1 MNRAYSLLEV
11 KSVEEDARIIR
22 GIATTPTPDRM
33 GDIVEPLGVS
43 FAADLPLLHQHDSR
57 RPVGRVKFGKPTK
70 DGISFEAT
78 LPRIEEPPSLKDRIE
93 TAWGEVKA
101 KLIRGVSIGFRPL
114 EVEPLNAKDPW
125 GPQRFLKSEVLEL
138 SLVTVPANADATI
151 TQIKSIDIAQR
162 IASGP
167 RVVRLSQPGV
177 TGAHLREKQESSAMK
192 TLAEQ
197 IASFEATRAAKAAR
211 QNDIMQKTIDESRT
225 SDAAEQ
231 EEFDTLQDEIKAID
245 ADLQRLTALETTNRT
260 AAKPAASQVTRG
272 TVAQIIEPRRA
283 AVQLK
288 QELPKGTAFTRF
300 VMAMAQA
307 HGNILEA
314 AEIAKGRWSNS
325 TPEVE
330 TVLRGALTDSTIIR
344 AAVTAGTTTDADWA
358 QPLVAYRQ
366 MAEEFIELLRPATI
380 IGRIPG
386 LRRVPFNIKIPV
398 QTQGS
403 LVNWVGETQPK
414 PVGELKFTMI
424 QLDVNKV
431 AGIVVLSEELVRLST
446 PSAETI
452 VREDLVKQIA
462 QFLDVEFIDPANA
475 AVASVSPASILNGV
489 AGIPSGGTSAAA
501 AKGDLAALQA
511 AFTNANLGTSGSV
524 YITTEIIVQQL
535 AALQNPLGQAEF
547 PSLQTGDTVNR
558 STIVASQAVPA
569 GILAMILPNEI
580 LLADDGGVTIDAS
593 REATLQMDSAP
604 VAGTAATFSLWQNN
618 CVGIRAERW
627 ITWRRRRNEAV
638 AYITGANYTGA

>member
-1 MNRAYSLLEV
+1 MDRAYSLLEV
-11 KSVEEDARIIR
+11 KSVEEEQRIIR

-33 GDIVEPLGVS
+33 GDIVEPLGVE

-57 RPVGRVKFGKPTK
+57 RPIGRVVFSKPTK
-70 DGISFEAT
+70 TGIAFEAKIARVDEPAS
-78 LPRIEEPPSLKDRIE
+78 LKERIEV
-93 TAWGEVKA
+93 AWGEIKTG
-101 KLIRGVSIGFRPL
+101 LIRGVSIGFRSL
-114 EVEPLNAKDPW
+114 EAEPLDPKNPW
-125 GPQRFLKSEVLEL
+125 GPIRFLKSELLEL

-151 TQIKSIDIAQR
+151 TMIKSFDEVQR
-162 IASGP
+162 AAIGHTRPS
-167 RVVRLSQPGV
+167 VSLPGAAGS
-177 TGAHLREKQESSAMK
+177 TRRKDGSAMK

-197 IASFEATRAAKAAR
+197 IASLEATRAAKAAR
-211 QNDIMQKTIDESRT
+211 MTEIMQKTAEDGRSTDE
-225 SDAAEQ
+225 AEQ
-231 EEFDTLQDEIKAID
+231 EEFDTLEQEVGAVD
-245 ADLQRLTALETTNRT
+245 ADLKRLRAVEAINKTKATPVSGATSVERATE
-260 AAKPAASQVTRG
+260 VRG
-272 TVAQIIEPRRA
+272 GGSPIV
-283 AVQLK
+283 LK

-307 HGNILEA
+307 HGNLMEA
-314 AEIAKGRWSNS
+314 AEVAKARWSSS

-330 TVLRGALTDSTIIR
+330 RVLRGAIVDSRILK
-344 AAVTAGTTTDADWA
+344 AAVTPGTTTDSDWA

-366 MAEEFIELLRPATI
+366 MADEFIELLRPATI

-403 LVNWVGETQPK
+403 LVNWVGEGKPK
-414 PVGELKFTMI
+414 PVGELKFAMI

-446 PSAETI
+446 PSAEAI
-452 VREDLVKQIA
+452 VRQDLVAQIA

-475 AVASVSPASILNGV
+475 AVAGVSPASILNGV
-489 AGIPSGGTSAAA
+489 TGITSSGTSAAD
-501 AKGDLAALQA
+501 AKADLAALQA
-511 AFTNANLGTSGSV
+511 AFTTANVGSGGSAYV
-524 YITTEIIVQQL
+524 TTEIILQQL
-535 AALQNPLGQAEF
+535 SALQNPLGQPEF

-558 STIVASQAVPA
+558 ASIVASQAVPA
-569 GILAMILPNEI
+569 GILAQILPNDI

-593 REATLQMDSAP
+593 REATLAMDSAP
-604 VAGTAATFSLWQNN
+604 ADAAPATFSLWQNN

-638 AYITGANYTGA
+638 AYITGANYTGAP